1 MYLDAPAFP
10 VSFPIEKTIELIDS
24 LVKSKYWED
33 FKVGSLKLIYLPYW
47 VFNYTA
53 YEEKEDKGRKETKE
67 LAFGKMSFADIPGE
81 LDEATA
87 SLYSSVEK
95 ETSNTPSEDY
105 PFEVRKAKFSSSD
118 VKEIAGVKLASNLGI
133 AKENVIVSAVEKT
146 YLPIWSTS
154 VTIAEK
160 NYRMEINAV
169 SGEIMNEKEIP
180 EREKGWLDITAETIE
195 ELKNPGTWVKYT
207 REVGKSVAPKTGS
220 FFNSFMNDKST
231 QIIVLGIIAILVILW
246 VFFG

>member
-10 VSFPIEKTIELIDS
+10 VSFPIEKTIELIDA

-33 FKVGSLKLIYLPYW
+33 FTVGSLKLIYLPYW
-47 VFNYTA
+47 IFNYTA
-53 YEEKEDKGRKETKE
+53 YEEKEDKGEKKTKE
-67 LAFGKMSFADIPGE
+67 LASGKMSFDGMHGG

-87 SLYSSVEK
+87 SLYVSVEK
-95 ETSNTPSEDY
+95 ETSNEPSEDY

-133 AKENVIVSAVEKT
+133 AKENVIISAVEKT

-154 VTIAEK
+154 VTITEN
-160 NYRMEINAV
+160 NYLMEINAV
-169 SGEIMNEKEIP
+169 SGEIMNEEEIP
-180 EREKGWLDITAETIE
+180 EREKGWLDITAETID
-195 ELKNPGTWVKYT
+195 ELKNPGSWVKYT
-207 REVGKSVAPKTGS
+207 SEVGKSVAPKTGS

-231 QIIVLGIIAILVILW
+231 QVIVLGIIAILVILW
-246 VFFG
+246 VFLG